1 MNVDLKKG
9 GVRAAVM
16 DFVEKSKPSVMIFL
30 YIGLTLL
37 VIFNDAIP
45 REVHDLL
52 DSFIGR
58 VIAAALVVFVT
69 YEYGWVLG
77 LFAALTVGLLLGTN
91 YTVIKEGFGSG
102 GESSVQL
109 IPTSKKWFIEQV
121 LHENPVAI
129 NEEKVN
135 TTAIQDEGRGGPSSS
150 SGVQNSSVSR

>member
-1 MNVDLKKG
+1 MNVGLKKG
-9 GVRAAVM
+9 ELQLAVW
-16 DFVEKSKPSVMIFL
+16 DFIEKSKPSVMIFL

-37 VIFNDAIP
+37 VVFNDTIP
-45 REVHDLL
+45 LPVRDLL
-52 DSFIGR
+52 DGFIGR
-58 VIAAALVVFVT
+58 LVAAAVVLFVT

-91 YTVIKEGFGSG
+91 YTVVKEAFGSG

-135 TTAIQDEGRGGPSSS
+135 TSAIQDEGRGGPSSS

>member
-1 MNVDLKKG
+1 MNVGLKKG
-9 GVRAAVM
+9 EVQAAVL
-16 DFVEKSKPSVMIFL
+16 DFIEKSKPSVTIFL

-37 VIFNDAIP
+37 VVFNDTIP
-45 REVHDLL
+45 HEARDLL
-52 DSFIGR
+52 DGFIGR
-58 VIAAALVVFVT
+58 VVAAAAVLFVT

-77 LFAALTVGLLLGTN
+77 LFAALAVGLLLGTN
-91 YTVIKEGFGSG
+91 YTVFKEGFGSG

-121 LHENPVAI
+121 LQENPVAI

-135 TTAIQDEGRGGPSSS
+135 TSAIQDEGRGGPSSS